1 MQVLDNSE
9 RYGAISRLLHW
20 VLAVLILWQFLGMAL
35 KLMFGRNDFTG
46 FFVGT
51 HQPVG
56 FIIFLLVVV
65 RAVWALASRKRRPDH
80 GSGLV
85 AKAAQAGHG
94 LLYALM
100 IAIPALA
107 LLRAWGGTRGFA
119 PWGIEIFAP
128 REVEI
133 AWATSLAGL
142 LHGELGWVLAALI
155 AGHIAMVGVHESL
168 WRDGTLRKMA
178 GRR

>member
-1 MQVLDNSE
+1 MQIFDSSD
-9 RYGAISRLLHW
+9 RYGAVSRGLHW
-20 VLAVLILWQFLGMAL
+20 AVAVLILWQFLGMGL
-35 KLMFGRNDFTG
+35 KLIFGRNEFVG

-56 FIIFLLVVV
+56 FVIFWLVVF
-65 RAVWALASRKRRPDH
+65 RALWALASRKRRPDH
-80 GSGLV
+80 GTGML
-85 AKAAQAGHG
+85 AKAAAAGHL

-100 IAIPALA
+100 IAIPTLA

-119 PWGIEIFAP
+119 PLGFEVFAP

-142 LHGELGWVLAALI
+142 LHGELGWVLAVLI
-155 AGHIAMVGVHESL
+155 VGHIAMVAVHERF

>member
-1 MQVLDNSE
+1 MQIFDSSD
-9 RYGAISRLLHW
+9 RYGAVSRGLHW
-20 VLAVLILWQFLGMAL
+20 AVAVLILWQFLGMGL
-35 KLMFGRNDFTG
+35 KLIFGRNDFVG

-51 HQPVG
+51 HQTVG
-56 FIIFLLVVV
+56 FVIFWLVMF
-65 RAVWALASRKRRPDH
+65 RALWALASRKRRPDH
-80 GSGLV
+80 GTGML
-85 AKAAQAGHG
+85 AKAAAAGHG

-100 IAIPALA
+100 IAIPTLA

-119 PWGIEIFAP
+119 PFGFEVFAP

-142 LHGELGWVLAALI
+142 LHGELGWVLAVLI
-155 AGHIAMVGVHESL
+155 VGHIAMVAVHERF

>member
-1 MQVLDNSE
+1 MQILDTSE
-9 RYGAISRLLHW
+9 RYGAVSRLLHW
-20 VLAVLILWQFLGMAL
+20 AVAVLILWQFLGMGL
-35 KLMFGRNDFTG
+35 KLIFGRNDFVG

-56 FIIFLLVVV
+56 FVIFWLVVI
-65 RAVWALASRKRRPDH
+65 RALWALASRKRRPEH
-80 GSGLV
+80 GTGLV
-85 AKAAQAGHG
+85 AKAAAAGHG

-100 IAIPALA
+100 IAIPTLA

-119 PWGIEIFAP
+119 PFGIEVFAP
-128 REVEI
+128 REPEI
-133 AWATSLAGL
+133 AWATGLANL
-142 LHGELGWVLAALI
+142 LHGELGWALAVLI